1 MIIYERI
8 DQLRKKKGVK
18 WGYLNEQISGY
29 RGKLTEVKNGKTT
42 LTDIEINKLAKALGT
57 TPDYLLGATDDPTPA
72 GGQKEKPASN
82 EGSELSPA
90 EKSLIQLFRLV
101 PPESQE
107 MVTQM
112 IQAALKSQ
120 GLLP

>member
-1 MIIYERI
+1 MFFERLQSLCDSQNI
-8 DQLRKKKGVK
+8 DISNALRNLNLSTSKGTAWKKGS
-18 WGYLNEQISGY
+18 IPSGTILL
-29 RGKLTEVKNGKTT
+29 KLVAYFHVST
-42 LTDIEINKLAKALGT
+42 
-57 TPDYLLGATDDPTPA
+57 DYLLGATDDPTPA

>member
-1 MIIYERI
+1 MFFERLQSLCDSQNI
-8 DQLRKKKGVK
+8 DISNALRNLNLSTSKGTAWKKGS
-18 WGYLNEQISGY
+18 IPSGTI
-29 RGKLTEVKNGKTT
+29 L
-42 LTDIEINKLAKALGT
+42 LKLAAYFHVST
-57 TPDYLLGATDDPTPA
+57 DYLLGATDDPTPA